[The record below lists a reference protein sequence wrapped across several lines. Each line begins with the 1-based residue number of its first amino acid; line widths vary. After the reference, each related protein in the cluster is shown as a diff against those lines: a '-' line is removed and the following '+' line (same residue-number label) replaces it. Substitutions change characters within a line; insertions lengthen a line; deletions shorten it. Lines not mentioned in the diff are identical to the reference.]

1 METILHR
8 IKAYLYNNPV
18 ASKSDSY
25 IARVS
30 SERSLGIA
38 DICDS
43 AVNRGGAEVSSALM
57 QHGVSLFL
65 KEMGYLLCDGY
76 SVNTGYFTATPQIKG
91 AFANVEESFHP
102 ERHRIR
108 FRFKQGEILRNDLS
122 SIEVEMMGAADS
134 GPAIFQVTDVKT
146 GSVNNLLSPN
156 RSLKIKGRKIRVVG
170 DNDETG
176 IWFVNQLSGESI
188 GVDPA
193 DLVINNP
200 SELIIIIPEL
210 KAGTY
215 KLQLSTR
222 FSKHCVLR
230 KPRTTVFEKE
240 LTVK

>member
-1 METILHR
+1 
-8 IKAYLYNNPV
+8 
-18 ASKSDSY
+18 
-25 IARVS
+25 
-30 SERSLGIA
+30 
-38 DICDS
+38 
-43 AVNRGGAEVSSALM
+43 
-57 QHGVSLFL
+57 
-65 KEMGYLLCDGY
+65 
-76 SVNTGYFTATPQIKG
+76 
-91 AFANVEESFHP
+91 
-102 ERHRIR
+102 
-108 FRFKQGEILRNDLS
+108 
-122 SIEVEMMGAADS
+122 MMGSADS